1 MASGLA
7 PTYAWLLLAR
17 AIIGASEA
25 SYAVVTPSL
34 LSDCY
39 PAERRARVLGIFY
52 AAIPVGSALG
62 FIVGGGLRR
71 TKYDPERRERERRR
85 EETPKKKGVAVGSL
99 LMSAAIALVRAQYGS
114 PFGMAQ
120 ALLEK
125 FQKRK
130 EPPSPSG
137 DTSRPQAD
145 IRPVRRVAG

>member
-1 MASGLA
+1 MKTPLKPGLDDEIYELEGRLQRRRAEIPRVARAAGRGALDKVASPGGLA
-7 PTYAWLLLAR
+7 V
-17 AIIGASEA
+17 
-25 SYAVVTPSL
+25 AV
-34 LSDCY
+34 
-39 PAERRARVLGIFY
+39 
-52 AAIPVGSALG
+52 ALG

-71 TKYDPERRERERRR
+71 TKYVPERRERERRR

>member
-1 MASGLA
+1 MKTPLKPGLDDEIYQLEERLQRRRAEIPRVARAAGRGALDKVASPGGLA
-7 PTYAWLLLAR
+7 V
-17 AIIGASEA
+17 
-25 SYAVVTPSL
+25 AV
-34 LSDCY
+34 
-39 PAERRARVLGIFY
+39 
-52 AAIPVGSALG
+52 ALG

-71 TKYDPERRERERRR
+71 TKYVPERRERERRR

>member
-1 MASGLA
+1 MKTPLKPGLDDEIYQLEERLQRRRAEIPRVARAAGRGALDKVASPGGLA
-7 PTYAWLLLAR
+7 V
-17 AIIGASEA
+17 
-25 SYAVVTPSL
+25 AV
-34 LSDCY
+34 
-39 PAERRARVLGIFY
+39 
-52 AAIPVGSALG
+52 ALG

-71 TKYDPERRERERRR
+71 TKYVPERRERERR
-85 EETPKKKGVAVGSL
+85 EATPKKKGVAVGSL

-137 DTSRPQAD
+137 DTSRPRAD

>member
-1 MASGLA
+1 MKTPLKPGLDDEIYQLEERLQRRRAEIPRVARAAGRGALDKVASPGGLA
-7 PTYAWLLLAR
+7 V
-17 AIIGASEA
+17 
-25 SYAVVTPSL
+25 AV
-34 LSDCY
+34 
-39 PAERRARVLGIFY
+39 
-52 AAIPVGSALG
+52 ALG

-71 TKYDPERRERERRR
+71 TKYVPERRERERRR

-130 EPPSPSG
+130 EPPSPPG
-137 DTSRPQAD
+137 DTSQPQAD

>member
-1 MASGLA
+1 MKTPLKPGLDDEIYELEERLQRRRAEIPRVARAAGRGALDKVASPGGLA
-7 PTYAWLLLAR
+7 V
-17 AIIGASEA
+17 
-25 SYAVVTPSL
+25 AV
-34 LSDCY
+34 
-39 PAERRARVLGIFY
+39 
-52 AAIPVGSALG
+52 ALG

-71 TKYDPERRERERRR
+71 TKYVPERRERERR

-125 FQKRK
+125 LQKRK